1 VKHPDASFVIK
12 YFDLIDEF
20 IKVRCC
26 SEDLLAELHSTSVT
40 NKASY
45 RDRVVRS
52 CVPTFEN
59 EILSAVGRMDE
70 DYDLEIIEELLY
82 QICIDVNPSLEI
94 HQVSIP
100 SPGGASAEKAQAN
113 DPFEARPGSDAAR
126 QQLFRRVNSLE
137 RSLKAQ
143 IIGQDEAINSLTRA
157 VKKAA
162 VGLKRPSSPI
172 GTFLLVGRTGTGKTE
187 LAKALARNLFDDPN
201 AMIRIDCSEYAL
213 PHEYAKLIG
222 APPGYIGHNEG
233 GMLTEAVKKR
243 PNCVVLFDE
252 VEKAHYKVHNLLLQ
266 LLDEGIITDSKG
278 QTVAF
283 HQALILMTSNL
294 GIEKIDSIR
303 TRMGFSAASKRQS
316 LQDVDLRSV
325 TQDALRDF
333 FRPEFINRIDE
344 IVMFN
349 PLDVKV
355 CERIAGNML
364 REVSDLL
371 KKRGIT
377 TTFSP
382 GVRVQLAKLGFSE
395 EFGARELKRL
405 LKRRIEDPITEL
417 ILDKDLGAG
426 STITVRV
433 KNGEFAFSA
442 STAETKTASLQPA

>member
-1 VKHPDASFVIK
+1 MKHPDASFVIK

-70 DYDLEIIEELLY
+70 DYDLEIVEELLY

-100 SPGGASAEKAQAN
+100 SPGGASAEKTQTT

-126 QQLFRRVNSLE
+126 QQLFRRVNSLD

-143 IIGQDEAINSLTRA
+143 IIGQDEAISSLTRA

-201 AMIRIDCSEYAL
+201 AMIRVDCSEYAL

-316 LQDVDLRSV
+316 LRDVDLRSV